1 MLIGLAHKWSLF
13 FPTAHVSNDYY
24 SVMTIYVYRYFSNFY
39 LFLAWGLTQI
49 SFNGLHKKDLHNTFI
64 IQSQQSILNKEVG
77 QRRGKNKD
85 PNSL

>member
-1 MLIGLAHKWSLF
+1 MFNHS
-13 FPTAHVSNDYY
+13 
-24 SVMTIYVYRYFSNFY
+24 YFSNFY
-39 LFLAWGLTQI
+39 PFLAWGLTQI

-64 IQSQQSILNKEVG
+64 IRSQQSILNKEVG